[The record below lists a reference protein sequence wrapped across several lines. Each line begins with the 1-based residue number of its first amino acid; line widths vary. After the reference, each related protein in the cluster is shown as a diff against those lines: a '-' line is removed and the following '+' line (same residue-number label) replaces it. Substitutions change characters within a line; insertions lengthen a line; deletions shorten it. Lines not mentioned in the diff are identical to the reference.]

1 MPLHNERVHVREQ
14 ALACGRHR
22 RHSHPSPFSLK
33 CGKTNDRLG
42 LAPANENQT
51 QSPVQSLPLPCF
63 PFPFSGLE
71 PAMGQDKGLWQKRVS
86 KAPLEAA
93 APRAQGP
100 ASLTPS
106 LARSLGR
113 ALNSLTR
120 NPERKRLARGQSA
133 SLGGL
138 LSTGSK
144 WHPHCQPPVKAG
156 EGLSCPHI
164 PILHS
169 AS

>member
-1 MPLHNERVHVREQ
+1 MRER

-33 CGKTNDRLG
+33 CGKTNDRPR

-51 QSPVQSLPLPCF
+51 QSPAQSLPL

-71 PAMGQDKGLWQKRVS
+71 PATGQDKGLWWQRGS

-93 APRAQGP
+93 APRAQGR
-100 ASLTPS
+100 ARRLLTP
-106 LARSLGR
+106 SLGR

-120 NPERKRLARGQSA
+120 NPRRKRLARGRSA

-144 WHPHCQPPVKAG
+144 WHPHCQLPVKAR
-156 EGLSCPHI
+156 EGLSCPHT
-164 PILHS
+164 PVLHG
-169 AS
+169 AL